1 MTSIYH
7 EVTVC
12 KEKNAVRPSFV
23 AAEMHSLGTNMKAE
37 PGCVLHFGFEPKPAP
52 HHNRFGVTIH
62 LNLLFFYTVKRTI
75 SGPG

>member
-7 EVTVC
+7 EVTVG

-37 PGCVLHFGFEPKPAP
+37 PGCILHFGF
-52 HHNRFGVTIH
+52 
-62 LNLLFFYTVKRTI
+62 
-75 SGPG
+75 